1 MTRRNSRRERRSLNL
16 RRGKYQREPKRRF
29 ILFCE
34 GKNTESEY
42 FRAIGRTCTGALITL
57 EIVPA
62 AGVPF
67 TIAEKAVARAR
78 ADGLIPRRRR
88 KMSSFEEADQV
99 WAVFDR
105 DEHPRYDE
113 AVALCEQ
120 TGIHVARSNPCFEL
134 WLILHEQDYDRYET
148 RHDMQRILEG
158 IRPEYTRDHGKVPDC
173 DDLVSRVEQAEQRAA
188 VQLSRRTESD
198 DPFGN
203 PSTTAGRLTN
213 EIRMADQRSTRSD
226 RTEGASPG
234 TTSACL

>member
-1 MTRRNSRRERRSLNL
+1 MTRRNSHRDRRSPNL

-42 FRAIGRTCTGALITL
+42 FRAIGRTCTGALIDL

-78 ADGLIPRRRR
+78 SEGLILRRRR

-105 DEHPRYDE
+105 DEHPRYNE
-113 AVALCEQ
+113 AVTLCEQ
-120 TGIHVARSNPCFEL
+120 TGIHVARSNPCFESK
-134 WLILHEQDYDRYET
+134 ISDSD
-148 RHDMQRILEG
+148 LEG
-158 IRPEYTRDHGKVPDC
+158 RKK
-173 DDLVSRVEQAEQRAA
+173 S
-188 VQLSRRTESD
+188 S
-198 DPFGN
+198 
-203 PSTTAGRLTN
+203 
-213 EIRMADQRSTRSD
+213 
-226 RTEGASPG
+226 
-234 TTSACL
+234 

>member
-1 MTRRNSRRERRSLNL
+1 MSRRNSRRDRRSPNL

-42 FRAIGRTCTGALITL
+42 FRAIGRTCTGALIAL

-78 ADGLIPRRRR
+78 AEGLTPRRRR

-105 DEHPRYDE
+105 DEHPRYNE
-113 AVALCEQ
+113 AVTLCKQ
-120 TGIHVARSNPCFEL
+120 VRVRVARSNPCFEL
-134 WLILHEQDYDRYET
+134 WLILHEQEYDRYET
-148 RHDMQRILEG
+148 RHEMQRLLG
-158 IRPEYTRDHGKVPDC
+158 QIRPEYAKDQGKVPDC
-173 DDLVSRVEQAEQRAA
+173 NDLVTRVEKAEQRAE
-188 VQLSRRTESD
+188 VQLKKRTEHD
-198 DPFGN
+198 DSFGN
-203 PSTTAGRLTN
+203 PSTTAGRLTY
-213 EIRMADQRSTRSD
+213 EIRPADKRATRSD
-226 RTEGASPG
+226 S
-234 TTSACL
+234 